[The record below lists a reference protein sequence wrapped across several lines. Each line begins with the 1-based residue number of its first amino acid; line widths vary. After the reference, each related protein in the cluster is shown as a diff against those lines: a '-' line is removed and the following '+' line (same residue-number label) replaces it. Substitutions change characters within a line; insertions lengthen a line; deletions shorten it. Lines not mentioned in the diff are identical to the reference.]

1 MQRLQWSVVLVAV
14 LAATGCAPAREE
26 SGQPPGGV
34 SGAEVPGLLWAEC
47 ADVPGLLCAEA
58 EVPLDYARP
67 DGTSVT
73 LALTR
78 KPAAR
83 DDKLGTLVVHRGGPG
98 YSARDYFAGIEAGAI
113 PPAVNENV
121 SARYDLLGID
131 TRGSGYSEPAVRCF
145 ESEAE
150 AAAFAEKV
158 PTVPTTESERTERA
172 EADAE
177 YARRCHER
185 GGELLDHLTS
195 AVMARDLDLV
205 REALGE
211 RRLDYL
217 GQSYGTHLGAVY
229 ASMFPERT
237 GRFVF
242 DSVLDPQRRDAG
254 EPGST
259 PSSRLGADVATAQTL
274 DEFLRLC
281 EEAGTGC
288 QFGGSDPR
296 GELEKLL
303 STLREAPVPLTA
315 PDGEVVPLGYDYVV
329 TWTGQWLYQPA
340 FWNELG
346 GAPFLAAVSAA
357 VEDPDGEAAAT
368 LAEEIRA
375 NRQAGLMSA
384 PYTAINPVYHA
395 VTCVETQGPRDAAA
409 LADHAREREA
419 LVPHFGALRAYQTSP
434 CPVWQGERARP
445 VPLPGEI
452 RTGEPVLIVNSRFDP
467 ATPVWSAERMHELF
481 PGSALLVNEGWGHV
495 ASQQSGCVREATSRY
510 LLSGELPERG
520 QRCEPDNVPFTE

>member
-1 MQRLQWSVVLVAV
+1 MQRRRLQWSAGLAAV
-14 LAATGCAPAREE
+14 LAVSGCAPDRET
-26 SGQPPGGV
+26 GRPQ
-34 SGAEVPGLLWAEC
+34 GAEVPALLWTDC
-47 ADVPGLLCAEA
+47 ADVDGLQCAEA

-67 DGTSVT
+67 DGTSIT

-78 KPAAR
+78 KRAEQ
-83 DDKLGTLVVHRGGPG
+83 DDRLGTLVVHRGGPG
-98 YSARDYFAGIEAGAI
+98 YSARDYLAGIEAGAI
-113 PPAVNENV
+113 PPAVNDDV
-121 SARYDLLGID
+121 AARYDILGID

-145 ESEAE
+145 DSEAE

-158 PTVPTTESERTERA
+158 PSVPTSRAERTARA
-172 EADAE
+172 EADAD

-185 GGELLDHLTS
+185 SGELLDHLTS
-195 AVMARDLDLV
+195 AAMARDLDLV

-259 PSSRLGADVATAQTL
+259 PPSRLGVDVATAQTL

-288 QFGGSDPR
+288 AFGGSDPR
-296 GELEKLL
+296 GALENLL
-303 STLREAPVPLTA
+303 STLREEPVPLTA
-315 PDGEVVPLGYDYVV
+315 PDGEVVPLRYDYVV
-329 TWTGQWLYQPA
+329 TWTGSWLYQPA

-346 GAPFLAAVSAA
+346 GAPFLAAVGEAI
-357 VEDPDGEAAAT
+357 ENPDGDAASA

-375 NRQAGLMSA
+375 NRQAGLMTA

-395 VTCVETQGPRDAAA
+395 VTCAETQGPREADA
-409 LADHAREREA
+409 LARHAEEREA

-434 CPVWQGERARP
+434 CVVWQGERTRP
-445 VPLPGEI
+445 DPVPGEI

-467 ATPVWSAERMHELF
+467 ATPIWAAERMHELF
-481 PGSALLVNEGWGHV
+481 PDSALLVNEGWGHV

-510 LLSGELPERG
+510 LLEGELPGRG
-520 QRCEPDNVPFTE
+520 ARCEPDAVPFGSG